1 MPGLKSCGILILLCS
16 AVLPTA
22 LAQQPKPTPAPDVP
36 ALLRTAQEALGRSD
50 YAAAVKALKAVV
62 EAQPGFTSAW
72 FNLGYAYTGLHQNP
86 DALEAYRK
94 ALGLDPNLFEARLNL
109 GILLLETKDPQAALE
124 HLEKAAALKPDH
136 PRAHLYYG
144 RALSLVG
151 QWEPAQ
157 KQFQEVLRLDPQ
169 MAIAHFDL
177 AQLYLQQK
185 RYSEALPE
193 FQKALER
200 DSKLAQAQLGWG
212 LASEGLKDSP
222 QAITHFEQ
230 YLLAQPD
237 DLETRFHLARLYL
250 QQESIEKALE
260 SLQAVYRARP
270 EMPGLAAALG
280 DVCALLKKFPES
292 EKYYREALAASP
304 REPDLHRAL
313 GRTLI
318 DEQKYAAAQMEFRA
332 ALNLDPHQLE
342 AAKGLATSLYFQERY
357 AEAIPV
363 LEAVARAPDPPVI
376 LFFTLASCYDHLR
389 DRANALKN
397 YEHFLELSH
406 GSNPTQD
413 WQAEQ
418 RAKLLRR
425 ELRK

>member
-1 MPGLKSCGILILLCS
+1 
-16 AVLPTA
+16 
-22 LAQQPKPTPAPDVP
+22 
-36 ALLRTAQEALGRSD
+36 
-50 YAAAVKALKAVV
+50 
-62 EAQPGFTSAW
+62 
-72 FNLGYAYTGLHQNP
+72 
-86 DALEAYRK
+86 
-94 ALGLDPNLFEARLNL
+94 
-109 GILLLETKDPQAALE
+109 
-124 HLEKAAALKPDH
+124 LEKAVALKPDH
-136 PRAHLYYG
+136 LRAHLYYG
-144 RALSLVG
+144 RALSLAG
-151 QWEPAQ
+151 QSEPAQ

-177 AQLYLQQK
+177 GQVYLQQK
-185 RYSEALPE
+185 RYTEALPE
-193 FQKALER
+193 FQKTVEL

-212 LASEGLKDSP
+212 LASEGLQDTP
-222 QAITHFEQ
+222 QAVTHFEQ

-250 QQESIEKALE
+250 QQGSNEKALE
-260 SLQAVYRARP
+260 SLQAMYRARP
-270 EMPGLAAALG
+270 ETPGLAAALG

-292 EKYYREALAASP
+292 EKFYREALATSP

-313 GRTLI
+313 GRTLL
-318 DEQKYAAAQMEFRA
+318 DEQKYAAAETEFRA
-332 ALNLDPHQLE
+332 ALKLDPHHLE
-342 AAKGLATSLYFQERY
+342 AAKGLASSLYLQERY

-363 LEAVARAPDPPVI
+363 LEAVARAPGPPVI
-376 LFFTLASCYDHLR
+376 LFFTLASCYDHLAQQTSKPSR
-389 DRANALKN
+389 DRENALKN